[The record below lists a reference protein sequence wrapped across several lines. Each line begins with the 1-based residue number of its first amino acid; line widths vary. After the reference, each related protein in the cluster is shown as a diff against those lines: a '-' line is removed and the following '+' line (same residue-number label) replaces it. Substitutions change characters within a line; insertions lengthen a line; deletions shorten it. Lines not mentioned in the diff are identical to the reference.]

1 MDSLVWGLFCVFVF
15 SEQCFSMVRM
25 VVASQLFQ
33 QRGPLT
39 RAVLSSL
46 HIRGSGVQVDDA
58 LTRWSW
64 DGMEAAVTSV
74 ITVDPADAT
83 VKGSRYETRGGLPQ
97 VVKVKASELWG
108 GAKEGID
115 VHIRFSNLGIIKWA
129 TEGDVRNLSHWIED
143 KDLEV
148 TLMKGETVVE
158 KTEENGI
165 GDFVVRFTILPAA
178 VEKSLLYAGI
188 LPYSKAK
195 LGEKLQAVGKT
206 VDSAVIPT
214 LALKL
219 SKSNGK
225 LTNGHP
231 LLLLPSEEPGHK
243 FGLGHLPLLEIVG
256 ANRPEFPSHDAIEE
270 QLTSF
275 LRATVGTT
283 NTANIARLEGLFSS
297 ADSFPKSASG
307 TVPRDWPEYRGPLQ
321 EELEAAAR
329 ATGWWI

>member
-1 MDSLVWGLFCVFVF
+1 M
-15 SEQCFSMVRM
+15 
-25 VVASQLFQ
+25 VASQLFQ

-58 LTRWSW
+58 LMRWRW
-64 DGMEAAVTSV
+64 DGAEPAVTTV
-74 ITVDPADAT
+74 ITVDPDTAM
-83 VKGSRYETRGGLPQ
+83 VKGSRYETRGSLPH
-97 VVKVKASELWG
+97 VVKIKASELWA

-115 VHIRFSNLGIIKWA
+115 VHIRFSDLGIIKWA
-129 TEGDVRNLSHWIED
+129 TEGEVRNLSHWIED

-148 TLMKGETVVE
+148 TLMKGEVVVE
-158 KTEENGI
+158 KTDKENNV

-178 VEKSLLYAGI
+178 VDRSLLYAGI
-188 LPYSKAK
+188 LPYSKVK
-195 LGEKLQAVGKT
+195 LEEKLQAVGKT

-219 SKSNGK
+219 YKSNSK

-231 LLLLPSEEPGHK
+231 LLLLPSEALGDK

-256 ANRPEFPSHDAIEE
+256 ANRPDFPSHDAIEE

-283 NTANIARLEGLFSS
+283 NTANIAKLEGLFSS
-297 ADSFPKSASG
+297 PNSFPKSASG
-307 TVPRDWPEYRGPLQ
+307 TVPRDWPEFRGPLQ

-329 ATGWWI
+329 ATGR